1 MSAAST
7 PAPRSKSS
15 ESRSAP
21 RHTLFLPMFILLL
34 GMGARECYQTI
45 SMENQLDEV
54 TQKVDLLEPKVKLT
68 EYERTKFYMMAADV
82 LRLAPRDANADQIAV
97 LFGLRKLQ
105 QDKPELMNASG
116 QTDLAAL
123 SSEASAVAATN
134 APPVDPFRAP
144 ATNSAST
151 NAAPKNPATPVTK

>member
-15 ESRSAP
+15 ESRTPP
-21 RHTLFLPMFILLL
+21 RHTLFLPMFILLI

-54 TQKVDLLEPKVKLT
+54 TSKVDQMNSKVKLT

-82 LRLAPRDANADQIAV
+82 LRLAPKDPNAEQIAV

-105 QDKPELMNASG
+105 QDKPELMNAG
-116 QTDLAAL
+116 QTDLSDVSAA
-123 SSEASAVAATN
+123 ASAYAATN
-134 APPVDPFRAP
+134 VAPVKP
-144 ATNSAST
+144 AT
-151 NAAPKNPATPVTK
+151 NAAPKSPTAPVSK

>member
-15 ESRSAP
+15 SESRNAP

-34 GMGARECYQTI
+34 GMGARECYQMI
-45 SMENQLDEV
+45 SMENQLDDV
-54 TQKVDLLEPKVKLT
+54 TQKVDQIDSKVKLT
-68 EYERTKFYMMAADV
+68 EYERSKFYSMAADV
-82 LRLAPRDANADQIAV
+82 LRLAPKDPNADQIAV

-116 QTDLAAL
+116 QTDFASFSAQ
-123 SSEASAVAATN
+123 ASAVAATN
-134 APPVDPFRAP
+134 TPPVDPLHQ
-144 ATNSAST
+144 
-151 NAAPKNPATPVTK
+151 

>member
-15 ESRSAP
+15 ESRSGP

-34 GMGARECYQTI
+34 GMGARECYQMI
-45 SMENQLDEV
+45 STENQLDEV
-54 TQKVDLLEPKVKLT
+54 TQKVDQMDPKVKLT

-82 LRLAPRDANADQIAV
+82 LRLAPKDPNADQIAV

-105 QDKPELMNASG
+105 QDKPELMNAG
-116 QTDLAAL
+116 GPTDLAAA
-123 SSEASAVAATN
+123 SAGASAVAETNAAPVTN
-134 APPVDPFRAP
+134 APPVTNVAP
-144 ATNSAST
+144 QH
-151 NAAPKNPATPVTK
+151 PATPAAK